1 MKKSL
6 LAVMLTGLFALV
18 SLPALGNVNLEQL
31 KQKAESGEAK
41 AQLELGYRYFQGNET
56 TKDLTQAMGL
66 VSPCRRAGIH
76 PGRICTGVTLYER

>member
-41 AQLELGYRYFQGNET
+41 AQLEL
-56 TKDLTQAMGL
+56 A
-66 VSPCRRAGIH
+66 H
-76 PGRICTGVTLYER
+76 PYC

>member
-31 KQKAESGEAK
+31 KQKLKVEKLK

-56 TKDLTQAMGL
+56 TKDLT
-66 VSPCRRAGIH
+66 
-76 PGRICTGVTLYER
+76 GRWTGFAVPQSRDTPRQNMYWGYAI